1 MRNLSIYEPQIEKQY
16 AFKKTCMMLPNITTP
31 ICLDI
36 TLYIVLANQLVI
48 PKYLKRKVQEMV
60 SNFKLLLFTIFIMT
74 MQVLDF

>member
-1 MRNLSIYEPQIEKQY
+1 
-16 AFKKTCMMLPNITTP
+16 MMLPNITTP

-48 PKYLKRKVQEMV
+48 LRYLKRKVQEMV

-74 MQVLDF
+74 MQVLDFQYLYFNFSVYGPKHDVTKI